1 MKRRLHVPPAQLAR
15 GNPVALTASQARY
28 VETVLRLRAGTMIEV
43 FDGEGRR
50 FEAELTPSGL
60 RIGSELPR
68 APESTLDV
76 WLAQAIV
83 KGDKLDLVV
92 QKATELGVS
101 RLVLFDSSRS
111 VVKLDDRRAG
121 SRVERLRR
129 VAEEAAR
136 QCGRS
141 DVPIGMFPM
150 VESSPIDGPIP
161 FDDLSGRL
169 ESDRLGLLLDPEETE
184 LRLSQAARGAS
195 RLCLA
200 VGPEGGLAPEERD
213 RAAAAGMIPVSLGR
227 LVFRT
232 ETAGLAALVVV
243 RHLAGDLG

>member
-1 MKRRLHVPPAQLAR
+1 VKRRLHVPPAQLAR

-60 RIGSELPR
+60 RIGSELARGPDS
-68 APESTLDV
+68 ALDV
-76 WLAQAIV
+76 WLAQAVV

-121 SRVERLRR
+121 SGVERLRR

-141 DVPIGMFPM
+141 DVP
-150 VESSPIDGPIP
+150 PIDGPIP
-161 FDDLSGRL
+161 LDELPGRL

>member
-1 MKRRLHVPPAQLAR
+1 MKRRLHVPAAQLAG

-28 VETVLRLRAGTMIEV
+28 LETVLRLAPGAEVEV

-50 FEAELTPSGL
+50 FAAELEPSAL
-60 RIGSELPR
+60 RIGKELPR
-68 APESTLDV
+68 AFASSLDV

-92 QKATELGVS
+92 QKATELGIS
-101 RLVLFDSSRS
+101 RILLFDSTRS

-121 SRVERLRR
+121 SRVERLQR

-141 DVPIGMFPM
+141 DIPQ
-150 VESSPIDGPIP
+150 IDGPIP
-161 FDDLSGRL
+161 FDDLSARI
-169 ESDRLGLLLDPEETE
+169 EPDRLGLLLDPEETE

-195 RLCLA
+195 RLCLV

-227 LVFRT
+227 LILRT

-243 RHLAGDLG
+243 RHLAGELG

>member
-1 MKRRLHVPPAQLAR
+1 VKRRLHVPAAQLAQ

-28 VETVLRLRAGTMIEV
+28 LETVLRLAPGAEVEV

-50 FEAELTPSGL
+50 FEAELEQSAL
-60 RIGSELPR
+60 RIGKELPR
-68 APESTLDV
+68 APPSSLDV

-121 SRVERLRR
+121 SRIERLQR
-129 VAEEAAR
+129 VVEEAAR
-136 QCGRS
+136 QCGRN
-141 DVPIGMFPM
+141 DVPA
-150 VESSPIDGPIP
+150 VEGPLP
-161 FDDLSGRL
+161 FEALHARL
-169 ESDRLGLLLDPEETE
+169 DPDRLALLLDSEEQN

-195 RLCLA
+195 RLCLV
-200 VGPEGGLAPEERD
+200 VGPEGGFDPEEREQ
-213 RAAAAGMIPVSLGR
+213 AVSAGMIPVSLGR
-227 LVFRT
+227 LVLRT

-243 RHLAGDLG
+243 RHLAGDFG

>member
-1 MKRRLHVPPAQLAR
+1 VKRRLHVPPAQLAR
-15 GNPVALTASQARY
+15 GNPVALTASQARH
-28 VETVLRLRAGTMIEV
+28 VETVLRLRPGAAIEV

-50 FEAELTPSGL
+50 FEATLEPSGL
-60 RIGSELPR
+60 RIGAELSHV
-68 APESTLDV
+68 ASSSVDV

-92 QKATELGVS
+92 QKATELGAS
-101 RLVLFDSSRS
+101 RILLLETSRS

-121 SRVERLRR
+121 SRLERLRR

-141 DVPIGMFPM
+141 DVP
-150 VESSPIDGPIP
+150 PIDGPLAL
-161 FDDLSGRL
+161 DELTAKL
-169 ESDRLGLLLDPEETE
+169 EADRPGLLLAPEESE

-195 RLCLA
+195 RLCLV

-213 RAAAAGMIPVSLGR
+213 RAAAAGMIPVSLGP
-227 LVFRT
+227 LVLRT
-232 ETAGLAALVVV
+232 ETAGLAALTVV

>member
-141 DVPIGMFPM
+141 DVP
-150 VESSPIDGPIP
+150 PIDGPIP

-169 ESDRLGLLLDPEETE
+169 EPDRLGLLLATAVGVVDVLLPPV
-184 LRLSQAARGAS
+184 RQG
-195 RLCLA
+195 LA
-200 VGPEGGLAPEERD
+200 VHLDLLQLHLRQ
-213 RAAAAGMIPVSLGR
+213 RAL
-227 LVFRT
+227 L
-232 ETAGLAALVVV
+232 
-243 RHLAGDLG
+243 

>member
-92 QKATELGVS
+92 QKATELGAS
-101 RLVLFDSSRS
+101 RIVLLDTARS
-111 VVKLDDRRAG
+111 VVKLEDKRAA

-141 DVPIGMFPM
+141 DVPPIG
-150 VESSPIDGPIP
+150 GPIG
-161 FDDLSGRL
+161 LEELCERL
-169 ESDRLGLLLDPEETE
+169 EPDRLGLLLDPDERE
-184 LRLSQAARGAS
+184 LRLGGAARGS
-195 RLCLA
+195 FCVCLV
-200 VGPEGGLAPEERD
+200 VGPEGGFAPDERD
-213 RAAAAGMIPVSLGR
+213 HAASAGMLPVSLGK
-227 LVFRT
+227 LILRT
-232 ETAGLAALVVV
+232 ETAGLAALAVL

>member
-1 MKRRLHVPPAQLAR
+1 VKRRLHVPAAQLAG
-15 GNPVALTASQARY
+15 GNPVALTPSQSRY
-28 VETVLRLRAGTMIEV
+28 LETVLRLAPGAEVEV

-50 FEAELTPSGL
+50 FEAMLEPSAL
-60 RIGSELPR
+60 RIGKELPR
-68 APESTLDV
+68 APASSLDV

-83 KGDKLDLVV
+83 KGDKLDLVT

-101 RLVLFDSSRS
+101 RILLFDSSRS

-121 SRVERLRR
+121 SRVERLQR

-141 DVPIGMFPM
+141 DVP
-150 VESSPIDGPIP
+150 SIDGPMSLDTIV
-161 FDDLSGRL
+161 DHL
-169 ESDRLGLLLDPEETE
+169 EPDRLALLLDPEEAE

-195 RLCLA
+195 RLCLV
-200 VGPEGGLAPEERD
+200 VGPEGGFAPDERE
-213 RAAAAGMIPVSLGR
+213 RAASAGIIAVSLGP
-227 LVFRT
+227 LLLRT
-232 ETAGLAALVVV
+232 ETAGLAALAVV

>member
-1 MKRRLHVPPAQLAR
+1 VKRRLHVPPAQLAR

-28 VETVLRLRAGTMIEV
+28 VETVLRLRSGAAIEV

-50 FEAELTPSGL
+50 FEAELEPSGL
-60 RIGSELPR
+60 RIGKELPR
-68 APESTLDV
+68 GPGSALDV

-92 QKATELGVS
+92 QKATELGAS
-101 RLVLFDSSRS
+101 RILLLDTSRS

-136 QCGRS
+136 QCGRRE
-141 DVPIGMFPM
+141 VP
-150 VESSPIDGPIP
+150 PIDGPLAL
-161 FDDLSGRL
+161 DDLSERL
-169 ESDRLGLLLDPEETE
+169 EPDRLGLLLDPEGSE
-184 LRLSQAARGAS
+184 LRLSQVARGAS

-200 VGPEGGLAPEERD
+200 VGPEGGFAPEERD
-213 RAAAAGMIPVSLGR
+213 RAAAEGMVSVSLGR
-227 LVFRT
+227 LVLRT
-232 ETAGLAALVVV
+232 ETAGLAALAIV

>member
-141 DVPIGMFPM
+141 DVP
-150 VESSPIDGPIP
+150 PIEGPIP
-161 FDDLSGRL
+161 FEDLPGQL
-169 ESDRLGLLLDPEETE
+169 EPDRLGLLLDPEETE
-184 LRLSQAARGAS
+184 LRLSHAARGAS

-227 LVFRT
+227 LVLRT
-232 ETAGLAALVVV
+232 ETAGLAGLVVV

>member
-1 MKRRLHVPPAQLAR
+1 VKRRLHVPAAQLAG

-28 VETVLRLRAGTMIEV
+28 LETVLRLRAGAAIEV

-50 FEAELTPSGL
+50 FESTLEPSGL
-60 RIGSELPR
+60 RIGAELPPDVNP
-68 APESTLDV
+68 ALDV
-76 WLAQAIV
+76 WLAQAVV

-101 RLVLFDSSRS
+101 RLVIFDSSRS

-136 QCGRS
+136 QCGRG
-141 DVPIGMFPM
+141 DVPP
-150 VESSPIDGPIP
+150 VDGPIP
-161 FDDLSGRL
+161 FNDLSGRL
-169 ESDRLGLLLDPEETE
+169 EHDRLGLLLDPEETD
-184 LRLSQAARGAS
+184 LRLSKAARGAS
-195 RLCLA
+195 RLCLV

-213 RAAAAGMIPVSLGR
+213 RAAAAGMVPVSLGR
-227 LVFRT
+227 LVLRT
-232 ETAGLAALVVV
+232 ETAGLAALAIV
-243 RHLAGDLG
+243 RHLAGELG

>member
-1 MKRRLHVPPAQLAR
+1 MDPGRAGAAGVKRRLHVPPAQLAR

-136 QCGRS
+136 QCDSFGRA
-141 DVPIGMFPM
+141 PRPARIG
-150 VESSPIDGPIP
+150 SP
-161 FDDLSGRL
+161 
-169 ESDRLGLLLDPEETE
+169 
-184 LRLSQAARGAS
+184 
-195 RLCLA
+195 
-200 VGPEGGLAPEERD
+200 
-213 RAAAAGMIPVSLGR
+213 RAAARSGRDGAAAVAGSARGVAPLPRRRSGGR
-227 LVFRT
+227 SCSRGARSSRGRRNDPRLARPARLPHGDGR
-232 ETAGLAALVVV
+232 AGGARRGPAPG
-243 RHLAGDLG
+243 R

>member
-1 MKRRLHVPPAQLAR
+1 MKRRLHVPAAQLAR
-15 GNPVALTASQARY
+15 GNPVELTVSQARY
-28 VETVLRLRAGTMIEV
+28 LETVLRLAPGAEVEV

-50 FEAELTPSGL
+50 FEAKLEPSAL
-60 RIGSELPR
+60 RIGDELPR
-68 APESTLDV
+68 AFASSVDV

-83 KGDKLDLVV
+83 KGDKLDFVT

-101 RLVLFDSSRS
+101 RILLFDSARS

-141 DVPIGMFPM
+141 DVPL
-150 VESSPIDGPIP
+150 IDGPSSLDMIV
-161 FDDLSGRL
+161 DRL
-169 ESDRLGLLLDPEETE
+169 EPDRVALLLDPEESD

-195 RLCLA
+195 RLCLV
-200 VGPEGGLAPEERD
+200 VGPEGGFGQEEFE
-213 RAAAAGMIPVSLGR
+213 RAVTGGMVPVSLGP
-227 LVFRT
+227 LVLRT
-232 ETAGLAALVVV
+232 ETAGLAALAVV
-243 RHLAGDLG
+243 RHLAGELG

>member
-1 MKRRLHVPPAQLAR
+1 VKRRLHVPAAQIVR
-15 GNPVALTASQARY
+15 GNPVALTPLQARY
-28 VETVLRLRAGTMIEV
+28 LETVLRLPPGSEVEV

-50 FEAELTPSGL
+50 FEAQLEPSAL
-60 RIGSELPR
+60 RIGKELPR
-68 APESTLDV
+68 APASSLDV

-92 QKATELGVS
+92 QKATELGIS
-101 RLVLFDSSRS
+101 RFVLFDSIRS

-141 DVPIGMFPM
+141 DVP
-150 VESSPIDGPIP
+150 PIDGPIP

-169 ESDRLGLLLDPEETE
+169 EPDRLGLLLDPEETE
-184 LRLSQAARGAS
+184 LRLSHAARGAS
-195 RLCLA
+195 RLCLT

-213 RAAAAGMIPVSLGR
+213 RAGAAGMIPVSLGR
-227 LVFRT
+227 LVLRT

-243 RHLAGDLG
+243 RHLAGELG